1 MLALKITDI
10 RDFTNKLFIG
20 EVFDKFCL
28 SEASITTFNTFTID
42 GRLQRDF
49 FDTDSLN
56 KLTEHGRT
64 HSLWKE
70 IRPFC
75 WSVIRGKRTPLSFKI
90 VLHLSRN
97 GIEAAMRNTDL
108 GISSEQIDGF
118 YLNLQFKN
126 NALLCTTGTSLKHIN
141 KLTIG
146 RLVFQRISRY
156 LIQKTFISFPADI
169 DQCSDIVFYIRRSRF
184 IFCCQ
189 TWINI
194 FCDMHRFILMPH
206 GNLYSFCYKEIPL
219 IF

>member
-90 VLHLSRN
+90 VLH
-97 GIEAAMRNTDL
+97 
-108 GISSEQIDGF
+108 
-118 YLNLQFKN
+118 FKN
-126 NALLCTTGTSLKHIN
+126 NALLCTTGTSLKTFLMTKQPEQFWDDMILHFLNQNQILFE
-141 KLTIG
+141 KL
-146 RLVFQRISRY
+146 
-156 LIQKTFISFPADI
+156 
-169 DQCSDIVFYIRRSRF
+169 
-184 IFCCQ
+184 
-189 TWINI
+189 
-194 FCDMHRFILMPH
+194 
-206 GNLYSFCYKEIPL
+206 
-219 IF
+219 

>member
-75 WSVIRGKRTPLSFKI
+75 WSVIRGKRTHLSFKI
-90 VLHLSRN
+90 VLHLS
-97 GIEAAMRNTDL
+97 
-108 GISSEQIDGF
+108 
-118 YLNLQFKN
+118 QFKN
-126 NALLCTTGTSLKHIN
+126 NALLCTTGTSLKTFLMTKQPEQFWDDMILHFLNQNQILFE
-141 KLTIG
+141 KL
-146 RLVFQRISRY
+146 
-156 LIQKTFISFPADI
+156 
-169 DQCSDIVFYIRRSRF
+169 
-184 IFCCQ
+184 
-189 TWINI
+189 
-194 FCDMHRFILMPH
+194 
-206 GNLYSFCYKEIPL
+206 
-219 IF
+219 

>member
-56 KLTEHGRT
+56 KLTEHERT

-126 NALLCTTGTSLKHIN
+126 NALLCTTGTSLKTFLMN
-141 KLTIG
+141 KQPEQ
-146 RLVFQRISRY
+146 FW
-156 LIQKTFISFPADI
+156 D
-169 DQCSDIVFYIRRSRF
+169 
-184 IFCCQ
+184 
-189 TWINI
+189 
-194 FCDMHRFILMPH
+194 DMILH
-206 GNLYSFCYKEIPL
+206 FLNQNQILFEKL
-219 IF
+219 

>member
-126 NALLCTTGTSLKHIN
+126 NALLCTTGTSLKTFLMTKQPEQFWDDMILQFLN
-141 KLTIG
+141 QNQILFEKL
-146 RLVFQRISRY
+146 
-156 LIQKTFISFPADI
+156 
-169 DQCSDIVFYIRRSRF
+169 
-184 IFCCQ
+184 
-189 TWINI
+189 
-194 FCDMHRFILMPH
+194 
-206 GNLYSFCYKEIPL
+206 
-219 IF
+219 